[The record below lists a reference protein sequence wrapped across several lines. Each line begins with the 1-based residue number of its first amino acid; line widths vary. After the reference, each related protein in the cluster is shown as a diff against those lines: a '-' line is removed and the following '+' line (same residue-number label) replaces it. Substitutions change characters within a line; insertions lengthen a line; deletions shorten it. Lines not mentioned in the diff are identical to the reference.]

1 MAFGT
6 SRIATIAALFALTGG
21 ASLAVGQSSIDSAAA
36 DAARVANDAQ
46 DAIRA
51 IDPTTGG
58 DSLVFDPSL
67 PNPYSAPEEQ
77 LPELPS
83 APTSLTEAAL
93 GQAPTADIGVPP
105 RGPAARLI
113 PAQDTPGLDDALPE
127 LPPAPAEITA
137 RALGQ
142 AATPAPSPSV
152 AAPTVSAPL
161 PAPAPAPQ
169 IAQAPEAPPEDPF
182 VINSIL
188 PVEGT
193 IRYGDWF
200 WDESR
205 APAKGKLVITVDLD
219 ARVISVFRDGHEIGT
234 AVALLGTTSHPTP
247 LGTFPI
253 LTKEKDNVSEK
264 YNNAPMPWTLRL
276 TWDGIAIHGSP
287 VMNGFASHGCVGVP
301 DPFAEKLFAIAK
313 RGDKVV
319 ITRGK
324 MIGVGDKL
332 ING

>member
-1 MAFGT
+1 MKGFLIMAFGKL
-6 SRIATIAALFALTGG
+6 RFATVVALAALTGG
-21 ASLAVGQSSIDSAAA
+21 ATLAIGQTSADLAGDDAMTIGLDAA
-36 DAARVANDAQ
+36 DE
-46 DAIRA
+46 IRA

-67 PNPYSAPEEQ
+67 PQPYNTDEDT

-83 APTSLTEAAL
+83 APTELTEAAL
-93 GQAPTADIGVPP
+93 QDAP
-105 RGPAARLI
+105 RGPAARSI
-113 PAQDTPGLDDALPE
+113 PVQGADLPE
-127 LPPAPAEITA
+127 LPPAPVDITA
-137 RALGQ
+137 RALEQ
-142 AATPAPSPSV
+142 APAVEAPIPDPTYPAPV
-152 AAPTVSAPL
+152 PTPVPDL
-161 PAPAPAPQ
+161 VIQTPQ
-169 IAQAPEAPPEDPF
+169 KKTPEDPF

-188 PVEGT
+188 PIEGT
-193 IRYGDWF
+193 IKYGEWF

-234 AVALLGTTSHPTP
+234 AVALLGTKSHPTP

-264 YNNAPMPWTLRL
+264 YDNAPMPWTLRM

-287 VMNGFASHGCVGVP
+287 VMNGYASHGCVGVP
-301 DPFAEKLFAIAK
+301 NPFAEKLFAIAK

-319 ITRGK
+319 VTRGK
-324 MIGVGDKL
+324 MISVGDKL